1 MSCPEGA
8 RRHSPPFSGERQRV
22 GELAREWGR
31 GGVLTAHNVL
41 SAPALL
47 SADWE
52 DTDPTPAPPLR
63 SPERGGECL
72 RAPCA
77 PDCAPCAYVH
87 HHSRASVLF
96 RVPPLQLLTTDI
108 RGRARFSSVLIR
120 VPPLQFLATDVHGWA
135 QFSSVLIRVLPLQLL
150 STEGTVFFR
159 AHPCS
164 SAAVL
169 GTGRTRTYT
178 VMFRAHPCSSAAVL
192 GPVFFRAHP
201 CLEKTILYL
210 FNQKKKIFEKK
221 LIYMQSYEKK
231 VVTLH
236 PISEIAE
243 ARW

>member
-1 MSCPEGA
+1 
-8 RRHSPPFSGERQRV
+8 
-22 GELAREWGR
+22 
-31 GGVLTAHNVL
+31 
-41 SAPALL
+41 
-47 SADWE
+47 
-52 DTDPTPAPPLR
+52 
-63 SPERGGECL
+63 
-72 RAPCA
+72 
-77 PDCAPCAYVH
+77 
-87 HHSRASVLF
+87 
-96 RVPPLQLLTTDI
+96 
-108 RGRARFSSVLIR
+108 VLIR